1 MSFVH
6 ANDDVVSPSSPM
18 VMTHV
23 VTIKNTLLNPQNM
36 TSFNVFMIVTSWSK
50 IGANKSFT

>member
-6 ANDDVVSPSSPM
+6 ANDDVVSLSSPM